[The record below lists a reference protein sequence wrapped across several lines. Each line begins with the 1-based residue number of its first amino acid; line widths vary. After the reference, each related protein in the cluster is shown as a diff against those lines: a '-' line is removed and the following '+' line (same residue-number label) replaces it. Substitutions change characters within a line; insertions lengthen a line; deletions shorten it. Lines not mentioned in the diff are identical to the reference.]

1 MACFNKDIFMSTKK
15 VLVAFLIIVVAI
27 GGFVAGLM
35 LLRERQDIREEA
47 STPTG
52 TATVSISPESGN
64 YNIGDSINTTVT
76 FNPKNVVINGVAVR
90 LTYPFSGSTPEVTV
104 SSIEVN
110 STLLSSGDWTCPTQ
124 DSTLSG
130 ETVIIDIA
138 CANTSA
144 SGFTSNED
152 TLLANVK
159 LDVVRTPQASPFVI
173 RFDNA
178 RSVITRKSDN
188 QDVLLVPTSSGSYT
202 VAGSGPTAKPTL
214 AVTGTVTPS
223 PKLSTTLTPTLKLT
237 GSLTPTPIVGKG
249 GELPDAGVSLP
260 TIFGVSLG
268 ILLVAG
274 AVLLAL

>member
-1 MACFNKDIFMSTKK
+1 MPTKK
-15 VLVAFLIIVVAI
+15 ILVALLIIVVAI
-27 GGFVAGLM
+27 GGFVAGLF
-35 LLRERQDIREEA
+35 LLREGQDIREEA

-52 TATVSISPESGN
+52 TATASITPDSGN
-64 YNIGDSINTTVT
+64 FNIGDTINTSVY
-76 FNPKNVVINGVAVR
+76 FNPKSVVINGVAVR
-90 LTYPFSGSTPEVTV
+90 LTYPFTGSTPEVTV

-110 STLLSSGDWTCPTQ
+110 SSLLSSGDWTCPTQ

-130 ETVIIDIA
+130 GTVIIDIA

-144 SGFTSNED
+144 SGFTANAD

-159 LDVVRTPQASPFVI
+159 LNVVRAPQSSPFVI

-188 QDVLLVPTSSGSYT
+188 QDVLLVPTSTGSYT
-202 VAGSGPTAKPTL
+202 IAGSQVTATPTTRI
-214 AVTGTVTPS
+214 TGTVTPS
-223 PKLSTTLTPTLKLT
+223 PVVST
-237 GSLTPTPIVGKG
+237 SLTPTISPTKVLTPTPTTVVGKG

-260 TIFGVSLG
+260 TVFGVSLG
-268 ILLVAG
+268 ILIIAG